1 MRGNHCGPLIRQIH
15 TTLEKQINNSM
26 RDDDLTHA
34 QVCLI
39 FGLINREG
47 GRCSMKELEKN
58 LGLAQ
63 STTAGLVKRTEE
75 KGLVECLPDP
85 DDRRS
90 KLVRV
95 TPEGRLRFQET
106 IAKIE
111 RNEDWLLHALTP
123 EEQVQF
129 VSMLRRVYDS
139 IAAGGPDEEATVRK
153 EGI

>member
-1 MRGNHCGPLIRQIH
+1 MHENHCGPLIRQIH

-39 FGLINREG
+39 FGLIGREDG
-47 GRCSMKELEKN
+47 CCSMKELEKN

-111 RNEDWLLHALTP
+111 RNEAWLLHALSP
-123 EEQVQF
+123 EEQTQF
-129 VSMLRRVYDS
+129 ISMLRRVYDS
-139 IAAGGPDEEATVRK
+139 IAAGGPPADDPGRK
-153 EGI
+153 E